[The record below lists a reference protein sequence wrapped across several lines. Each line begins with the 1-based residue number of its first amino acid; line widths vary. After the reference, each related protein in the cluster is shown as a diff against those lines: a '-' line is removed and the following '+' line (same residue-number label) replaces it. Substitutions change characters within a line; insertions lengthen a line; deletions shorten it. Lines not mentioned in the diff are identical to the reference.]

1 MQKTVLRT
9 ISVGIAL
16 TFAIACTSAYA
27 LKFELDEMVVSATVS
42 IAPRE
47 LPAKGNAPVKFTSV
61 VRVNDRG
68 GSAPLSLKQIDFNL
82 DKHGSIDTRGL
93 PVCTMAKLAETS
105 PQVARKRCA
114 GAIVG
119 QGVGEAEVRLPGQA
133 PVRIKSPLTFFNAP
147 PKDGSPGLIAH
158 AYETLPV
165 PKAVLVPFWVERIQH
180 GRYGFRVEIP
190 LPEIAEGYGAAT
202 LAEATVGRTWKR
214 GGKTVGYV
222 SARCAGSRLQA
233 YGKLTFIDG
242 SLLPGTLT
250 SPCHVGG

>member
-9 ISVGIAL
+9 ILVVIAL
-16 TFAIACTSAYA
+16 TLAVACTSAYA
-27 LKFELDEMVVSATVS
+27 LKFELDDMVVSATVS

-68 GSAPLSLKQIDFNL
+68 GSAPLSLQQIDFNL
-82 DKHGSIDTRGL
+82 DRHGSVNTRGL
-93 PVCTMAKLAETS
+93 PVCTMAKLAGTT
-105 PQVARKRCA
+105 PQAARKRCA
-114 GAIVG
+114 GAVVG
-119 QGVGEAEVRLPGQA
+119 KGIGEAEVRLPGQA
-133 PVRIKSPLTFFNAP
+133 PVRTKSPLTFFNAP

-158 AYETLPV
+158 AYETVPV

-190 LPEIAEGYGAAT
+190 LPEIAEGHGAAT
-202 LAEATVGRTWKR
+202 LAEATVGRTWKHS
-214 GGKTVGYV
+214 GKTVGYV
-222 SARCAGSRLQA
+222 NAHCAGSRLQV
-233 YGKLTFIDG
+233 YGRLTFADG